1 MDKSIEF
8 DTIDLTMQPIPPR
21 SRLFHLEP
29 VGVGTPYVESLTS
42 YLIRLAQE
50 HSVTVSS
57 LIIKLLDRSFEK
69 EKNRFLFANSHLA
82 NGHAPKV
89 KETVRILEQY
99 TLRKDL
105 RFLSMINWS
114 AVIASRNMFKYEK
127 AWCPLCFEEM
137 QNSGIVYEPLI
148 WAFND
153 VLMCNKHNIKL
164 YQKCPFC
171 SKELSFLHK
180 KVRPGYCYK
189 CGSWLGVKQTIS
201 RDYLNIEELKWQN
214 FVVST
219 LVEMLT
225 YTPKI
230 QEPLRL
236 NNLSDLLLRSS
247 DELKMSIND
256 FSRTYNLRNLVKVL
270 EGKRPNIRSLLKIS
284 FCLGVSVVDIF
295 TKDLNELSIKK
306 IKPPIEA
313 ILPPGK
319 Y

>member
-1 MDKSIEF
+1 
-8 DTIDLTMQPIPPR
+8 
-21 SRLFHLEP
+21 
-29 VGVGTPYVESLTS
+29 
-42 YLIRLAQE
+42 
-50 HSVTVSS
+50 
-57 LIIKLLDRSFEK
+57 
-69 EKNRFLFANSHLA
+69 
-82 NGHAPKV
+82 
-89 KETVRILEQY
+89 
-99 TLRKDL
+99 
-105 RFLSMINWS
+105 
-114 AVIASRNMFKYEK
+114 
-127 AWCPLCFEEM
+127 
-137 QNSGIVYEPLI
+137 
-148 WAFND
+148 
-153 VLMCNKHNIKL
+153 
-164 YQKCPFC
+164 
-171 SKELSFLHK
+171 
-180 KVRPGYCYK
+180 
-189 CGSWLGVKQTIS
+189 
-201 RDYLNIEELKWQN
+201 
-214 FVVST
+214 
-219 LVEMLT
+219 MLT